1 MHTPEEPTFEF
12 FASCLAGLEQHL
24 AAELKR
30 LRAQRVRPL
39 GGGVAFFGSAATAQ
53 RVCLWSRLAS
63 RVTLVIGRV
72 NAGDAYLLYEGIR
85 RLPWHEVIAQGS
97 SIAVHAHGTNEELRN
112 SHFTELKVK
121 DGICDAVRERS
132 GARPRVDA
140 AAPDCSIDV
149 RIRDNRATISL
160 DLSGASLYQRS
171 YLEPDAGQDAP
182 LECAIAAG
190 MLAMAEWDGM
200 CAHAALVDA
209 ACGDGALVVEA
220 ASVACDLAP
229 GLARDAWG
237 FTGWA
242 AFDEDAWNAALDD
255 ADDRFEAGL
264 AAVAG
269 EGASLAAASVRPDL
283 DRVRIVGV
291 TTSSPAIARA
301 RNRAKRAGLRLAVS
315 IEQGDASNVADMAAR
330 AQSAAHG
337 VFAAAQARTDDKLC
351 PCLVASAM
359 PFGDRIQSEARAAA
373 EASAFV
379 RAAHA
384 AAPDSI
390 YVVSGGQGVEGRF
403 GVDAA
408 DLVRFGRGRV
418 SCEVRLFMR
427 PPAQMHR
434 AVVPDNAGGAE
445 RVVEVYEETSQ
456 QFVDRLRKV
465 AKERRKWARR
475 ENVTCY
481 RIYDADLPDY
491 SCAIDLYT
499 GAGQAQGNTYLHI
512 AEYAAPKSID
522 PDKARRR
529 FDDILALAPV
539 VLDVRPDHVFSKMR
553 VREAGGGQYRQAGKR
568 NYVTCVEEAGCLF
581 EVDLS
586 GYLDTG
592 IFLDHRDTRAYVRD
606 LALGKRFLN
615 LFAYTGT
622 ATVQAAAGGAVETV
636 TVDLSQT
643 YLDWAQRNMERNG
656 FTGPEHLFERG
667 DVMKWI
673 IDCRRSPRRFDLIFV
688 DPPTFS
694 NSKAMGKRTWDVQ
707 RDHVELLVGVS
718 RLLTKGGQA
727 IFSCNLR
734 TFKPD
739 LEQLEKYG
747 VKLEDI
753 TERTI
758 PHDFERNKRIHKCYV
773 VKRA

>member
-1 MHTPEEPTFEF
+1 MHTHEEPRFEF
-12 FASCLAGLEQHL
+12 FANCLAGLEQLL
-24 AAELKR
+24 AAELKS

-63 RVTLVIGRV
+63 RVTLVVGRV

-85 RLPWHEVIAQGS
+85 RLPWHEIIADGA
-97 SIAVHAHGTNEELRN
+97 SIAVRAHGTNEELRN

-121 DGICDAVRERS
+121 DGICDAVRER
-132 GARPRVDA
+132 GGERPRVDSA
-140 AAPDCSIDV
+140 SPDCAIDV

-190 MLAMAEWDGM
+190 MLAIVEWDGM
-200 CAHAALVDA
+200 CAHAALVDP
-209 ACGDGALVVEA
+209 ACADGSLVVEA

-229 GLARDAWG
+229 GLARAAWG
-237 FTGWA
+237 FMGWA
-242 AFDEDAWNAALDD
+242 AFDEEAWTAALED
-255 ADDRFEAGL
+255 ADERFERGLVALAGP
-264 AAVAG
+264 
-269 EGASLAAASVRPDL
+269 EAASPASARPDL
-283 DRVRIVGV
+283 DRVRFVGA
-291 TTSSPAIARA
+291 TTSSPAIARG
-301 RNRAKRAGLRLAVS
+301 RNRAKRAGLRMVVS

-330 AQSAAHG
+330 AQSVASGALA
-337 VFAAAQARTDDKLC
+337 VAQASTPDRLC

-379 RAAHA
+379 RASHA
-384 AAPDSI
+384 AASDSI
-390 YVVSGGQGVEGRF
+390 FIVSGGQGVEGRF
-403 GVDAA
+403 GVEAA
-408 DLVRFGRGRV
+408 DVVRFGRARV

-445 RVVEVYEETSQ
+445 RIVEVYEESSQ

-465 AKERRKWARR
+465 AKERRRWARR
-475 ENVTCY
+475 ENVECY

-499 GAGQAQGNTYLHI
+499 GAGQAKGNTYLHI

-568 NYVTCVEEAGCLF
+568 NYVTTIEEAGCLL
-581 EVDLS
+581 EVDLA

-592 IFLDHRDTRAYVRD
+592 IFLDHRDTRARVRE
-606 LALGKRFLN
+606 LACGKRFLN

-656 FTGPEHLFERG
+656 FTGPEHMFERG
-667 DVMKWI
+667 DVMRWI
-673 IDCRRSPRRFDLIFV
+673 TDCRRSPRRFDLIFV

-694 NSKAMGKRTWDVQ
+694 NSKAMGRRTWDVQ

-718 RLLTKGGQA
+718 RLLTKEGQA

-739 LEQLEKYG
+739 FEQLEKYG
-747 VKLEDI
+747 VRLEDI
-753 TERTI
+753 TGSTI
-758 PHDFERNKRIHKCYV
+758 PHDFERNKRIHKCYI